1 MSFIPKKA
9 SNLHSAVLKVCVPAV
24 LAATSVSCGFKASAL
39 NSSRNAASMSAETKV
54 TQDEQRLNVH
64 LNDRDSER
72 LMKVFSSVKIQP
84 VDSPL
89 VREPQKLFSSS
100 GDDLQLHCQKAVS
113 KVCTLT
119 LKTKPASAENFL
131 SSDSDANE
139 HMFHLSRAVD
149 AKRLYS
155 SLEVKEWDLQ
165 GSMYKR
171 FTSSDNKMIL
181 ECILDDE
188 RSRCSV
194 FLSNGQSD
202 DYTD

>member
-1 MSFIPKKA
+1 MSIIPNKK
-9 SNLHSAVLKVCVPAV
+9 SKLNSAALKVCLPVV
-24 LAATSVSCGFKASAL
+24 LVASSVGCGLKSSAL

-54 TQDEQRLNVH
+54 TQDEQRLSVQ

-72 LMKVFSSVKIQP
+72 LIKVFSSVRIQP
-84 VDSPL
+84 VDSTLAP
-89 VREPQKLFSSS
+89 EPQKLFSSS
-100 GDDLQLHCQKAVS
+100 GEDLQLHCQNAAS
-113 KVCTLT
+113 KVCTLSF
-119 LKTKPASAENFL
+119 KTKPANAENFL
-131 SSDSDANE
+131 SSDSSSNE
-139 HMFHLSRAVD
+139 HMFHLRSTVD

-155 SLEVKEWDLQ
+155 ALAVKEWDLQ

-194 FLSNGQSD
+194 FLSDGQSD

>member
-1 MSFIPKKA
+1 
-9 SNLHSAVLKVCVPAV
+9 
-24 LAATSVSCGFKASAL
+24 
-39 NSSRNAASMSAETKV
+39 
-54 TQDEQRLNVH
+54 
-64 LNDRDSER
+64 
-72 LMKVFSSVKIQP
+72 
-84 VDSPL
+84 PL

>member
-119 LKTKPASAENFL
+119 LKTKPASA
-131 SSDSDANE
+131 
-139 HMFHLSRAVD
+139 
-149 AKRLYS
+149 
-155 SLEVKEWDLQ
+155 
-165 GSMYKR
+165 
-171 FTSSDNKMIL
+171 
-181 ECILDDE
+181 
-188 RSRCSV
+188 
-194 FLSNGQSD
+194 
-202 DYTD
+202 